1 MDWRAYL
8 ETYFYVKSTFDT
20 PRLYY
25 NKFITELKDFKAYI
39 WIRGIMNQDW
49 QYCPGIGWGNELIE
63 LDIQMVHKMQ
73 QCAKVLINDTCT
85 FEDVWYGR
93 NAKIFEECKMSQD
106 GADELDLEFY
116 TLELAP
122 KQEDMTWVGTSQPY
136 SDVYCKPLPLIGKTT
151 AGGAREENMSLWA
164 KQAYLAAGN
173 WFKGRYGSENK
184 VSREKTFKSHPN
196 IPQYKLPW

>member
-1 MDWRAYL
+1 
-8 ETYFYVKSTFDT
+8 
-20 PRLYY
+20 
-25 NKFITELKDFKAYI
+25 
-39 WIRGIMNQDW
+39 
-49 QYCPGIGWGNELIE
+49 
-63 LDIQMVHKMQ
+63 
-73 QCAKVLINDTCT
+73 
-85 FEDVWYGR
+85 
-93 NAKIFEECKMSQD
+93 MSQD
-106 GADELDLEFY
+106 GTDELDLEFY

-184 VSREKTFKSHPN
+184 VSKEKTFKQTPS

>member
-1 MDWRAYL
+1 
-8 ETYFYVKSTFDT
+8 
-20 PRLYY
+20 
-25 NKFITELKDFKAYI
+25 
-39 WIRGIMNQDW
+39 
-49 QYCPGIGWGNELIE
+49 
-63 LDIQMVHKMQ
+63 
-73 QCAKVLINDTCT
+73 
-85 FEDVWYGR
+85 
-93 NAKIFEECKMSQD
+93 MSQD
-106 GADELDLEFY
+106 GTDELDLEFY

-122 KQEDMTWVGTSQPY
+122 KQEDMTWAGTSQPY

-184 VSREKTFKSHPN
+184 VSKEKTFKQTPS